1 MSGSVQID
9 VGVRL
14 SWSRLL
20 MAQLAPWFCCLLLF
34 WWSGVFWLSLLV
46 GGVSSLLLVVLLQ
59 HWQQAPAASA
69 SDLLGQEPRRLAD
82 SELLLLN
89 RETIEQQSDLLQG
102 QIRQVSGLLEAA
114 ISEITTSFSALAH
127 SVHEQHDLAHELIA
141 RYQTGGKA
149 GQDKISFQDFVS
161 TTHSTLGLFVDS
173 TIETSHTSMQLVER
187 MDAIGAKI
195 TDILK
200 STADMDSIAKQT
212 NLLALNAAIEAAR
225 AGEAGRGFAVVADEV
240 RQLAGKAHQASN
252 QIEQLVRQI
261 INQTSQIRSTVEQSR
276 HSATDVAASSSQIG
290 AVVEQV
296 INTSSHMQSVINQ
309 SATMAFLNTVKLDHA
324 VWKHHVYQ
332 LIQQQR
338 FADPVNAHTEC
349 RLGKWYFEG
358 EGKKRYSGKRSF
370 QQLDIPHKVVHQSG
384 RDALAAGQRGYFTA
398 MQQALLQMEQAS
410 AEVTDLITQLQ
421 QEIWA

>member
-1 MSGSVQID
+1 MFFTSALKLRIAELEKQLHQQQAQHKLDIEQ
-9 VGVRL
+9 L
-14 SWSRLL
+14 QQHYHQ
-20 MAQLAPWFCCLLLF
+20 QLA
-34 WWSGVFWLSLLV
+34 
-46 GGVSSLLLVVLLQ
+46 
-59 HWQQAPAASA
+59 QQEAGRQQDAHQQSVCATM
-69 SDLLGQEPRRLAD
+69 LLGGSML
-82 SELLLLN
+82 S
-89 RETIEQQSDLLQG
+89 
-102 QIRQVSGLLEAA
+102 QIREELAKNAGQLEHEHQALTA
-114 ISEITTSFSALAH
+114 LDDIFGQTHQALANLDQRA
-127 SVHEQHDLAHELIA
+127 SQISKDAEQSAAVTAVLDGTANAINQLISSI
-141 RYQTGGKA
+141 QE
-149 GQDKISFQDFVS
+149 ISD
-161 TTHSTLGLFVDS
+161 
-173 TIETSHTSMQLVER
+173 
-187 MDAIGAKI
+187 
-195 TDILK
+195 
-200 STADMDSIAKQT
+200 QT

-384 RDALAAGQRGYFTA
+384 RDALAAGQRGDFTA